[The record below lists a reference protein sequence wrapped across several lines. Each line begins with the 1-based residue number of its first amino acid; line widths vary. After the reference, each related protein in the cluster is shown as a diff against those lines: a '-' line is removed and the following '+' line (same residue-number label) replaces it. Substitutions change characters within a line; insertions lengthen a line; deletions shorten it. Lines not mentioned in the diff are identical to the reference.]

1 VTVVLFIQ
9 QLLSLVKEGKIRF
22 NGVRHV
28 QRMKSEKWN
37 TFGKSCGLN
46 EDRDKGVWWNW
57 NESSKNDSIEHVV
70 MDYLF
75 GKILKSFLDK
85 KCCKE
90 MVMRQKPTS
99 YESPLKAPFGRCI
112 ENTNETV
119 SKIKKFADKCR
130 K

>member
-1 VTVVLFIQ
+1 
-9 QLLSLVKEGKIRF
+9 
-22 NGVRHV
+22 
-28 QRMKSEKWN
+28 MKSEKWN
-37 TFGKSCGLN
+37 TFGKSCSLN

-90 MVMRQKPTS
+90 MVMHEKPAS
-99 YESPLKAPFGRCI
+99 YVSPWKTPFGRCN